1 MSFYSETCNNIIVP
15 GNNDFSLSGSVTFM
29 HTIPFSSVAPTGA
42 PTQFHVVV
50 LNSTA
55 VEVQYELPTIDS
67 RNGII
72 RGFKI
77 FVEEAGSGD
86 GSEMVIDVVGNSTLA
101 YIVTGLKPATAY
113 VFSMLAYTVADGPRG
128 IHLTAI
134 TNPEGELVLVKYL
147 FNHIHEHEPH
157 YHTTMP
163 LCKLSPLNF
172 INYSGTCI

>member
-1 MSFYSETCNNIIVP
+1 
-15 GNNDFSLSGSVTFM
+15 M

-50 LNSTA
+50 LNSTSI
-55 VEVQYELPTIDS
+55 EVQYELPTIDS

-86 GSEMVIDVVGNSTLA
+86 GSEMVFDVMGNSSLA

-113 VFSMLAYTVADGPRG
+113 IFSMLAYTVADGPRG

-134 TNPEGELVLVKYL
+134 TNAEGVFVKYVY
-147 FNHIHEHEPH
+147 NHIHEHKPYH
-157 YHTTMP
+157 HTTMP
-163 LCKLSPLNF
+163 LCKLSPF
-172 INYSGTCI
+172 NYTLET

>member
-1 MSFYSETCNNIIVP
+1 MH

-50 LNSTA
+50 LNSTSI
-55 VEVQYELPTIDS
+55 EVQYQLPTIDS

-86 GSEMVIDVVGNSTLA
+86 GSEMVFDVMGNSTLA

-113 VFSMLAYTVADGPRG
+113 IFSMLAYTVADGPRG

-134 TNPEGELVLVKYL
+134 TNAEGAFVKINMCIII
-147 FNHIHEHEPH
+147 FMSIN
-157 YHTTMP
+157 HTTTLP
-163 LCKLSPLNF
+163 CHYVNSVLLITP
-172 INYSGTCI
+172 